1 MRKVFLFFSI
11 ILALVCRSQNAAE
24 LNIPNV
30 LPPSPEAAALNK
42 AGQLSVGLVSG
53 AAQASIP
60 LHEIKLGDV
69 TIPIA
74 LNYTTNGV
82 KVDELPSRTGMGWT
96 LSSSG
101 VVSRVVHGMPDDHVT
116 RLQPPAGFPAY
127 SEGLFTY
134 LHNIAGPSRP
144 TAGQYDKEPDE
155 FRFSAPGLSGK
166 FILDDT
172 GYR

>member
-69 TIPIA
+69 TIPHRTKLYDQWGKSRRAAISDG
-74 LNYTTNGV
+74 NGM
-82 KVDELPSRTGMGWT
+82 DAFFFWRCFQSCSW
-96 LSSSG
+96 
-101 VVSRVVHGMPDDHVT
+101 H
-116 RLQPPAGFPAY
+116 AG
-127 SEGLFTY
+127 
-134 LHNIAGPSRP
+134 
-144 TAGQYDKEPDE
+144 
-155 FRFSAPGLSGK
+155 
-166 FILDDT
+166 
-172 GYR
+172 